1 MDHGD
6 RRSGATGRPW
16 RGAGAGVA
24 AGGGG
29 PPPPKVYRVEPRD
42 FRELVQRLT
51 GAGTPSAAAGAPG
64 PSPHQRATTLT
75 PAMVTADSRRAQAAA
90 AVPVPGPTEQFDYAS
105 WFSAPLLSPAA
116 YGAPGFGGGHQQHQG
131 SSGPLL

>member
-6 RRSGATGRPW
+6 RRSGAAARPW
-16 RGAGAGVA
+16 RGAGVA
-24 AGGGG
+24 EGAGG

-51 GAGTPSAAAGAPG
+51 GAGTPAAAAAPG
-64 PSPHQRATTLT
+64 PAHQRATLT
-75 PAMVTADSRRAQAAA
+75 PAAMVEDSRRAQAAA
-90 AVPVPGPTEQFDYAS
+90 AVPVPGAEQFDYAS
-105 WFSAPLLSPAA
+105 WFSAPLFSPAA

>member
-6 RRSGATGRPW
+6 RRSGAVARPW
-16 RGAGAGVA
+16 RGAGVA
-24 AGGGG
+24 EGAGG

-51 GAGTPSAAAGAPG
+51 GAGTPAAAAAPG
-64 PSPHQRATTLT
+64 PAHQRATLT
-75 PAMVTADSRRAQAAA
+75 PAAMVADSRRAQAAA
-90 AVPVPGPTEQFDYAS
+90 AAPVPGAEQFDYAS

-116 YGAPGFGGGHQQHQG
+116 YGAPCFGGGHQQHQG